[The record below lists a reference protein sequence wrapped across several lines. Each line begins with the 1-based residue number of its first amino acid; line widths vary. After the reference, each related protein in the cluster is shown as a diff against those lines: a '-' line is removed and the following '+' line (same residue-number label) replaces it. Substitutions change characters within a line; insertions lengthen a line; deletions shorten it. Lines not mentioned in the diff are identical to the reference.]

1 MQGMKFAAFGG
12 LLSVLGL
19 SALFVMRGT
28 PAPGQE
34 GTGLGG
40 PVAFDLPAPKL
51 VGEAQDWLNT
61 EGKKLEFR
69 KGRVYILHFWTFG

>member
-1 MQGMKFAAFGG
+1 MKFATFGG

-28 PAPGQE
+28 PAPGQA
-34 GTGLGG
+34 GAATGL
-40 PVAFDLPAPKL
+40 PVEFDLPAPKL
-51 VGEAQDWLNT
+51 VGAAQDWLNT
-61 EGKKLEFR
+61 GGKKLEFR